1 MRSFL
6 RRHRTIA
13 VDSNIFIYA
22 VESNERYAG
31 FADAVFEWIEKPAH
45 VTKVA
50 VTSTITLTELL
61 VKPYRS
67 PDDLMLRA
75 YHALLTRYPGLTWIP
90 VDLAIADL
98 AAQFRAR
105 HGLRTPDAI
114 QAATALHAGATG
126 LVSNDPVFT
135 RIEGFETL
143 VFEDLFSDAA
153 G

>member
-1 MRSFL
+1 LRSFL
-6 RRHRTIA
+6 RRHRKIA

-22 VESNERYAG
+22 VESNERYADL
-31 FADAVFEWIEKPAH
+31 ADAVFEWIEKPAH
-45 VTKVA
+45 AA

-67 PDDLMLRA
+67 SDDLMVRT

-105 HGLRTPDAI
+105 HGLRTPDSI
-114 QAATALHAGATG
+114 QAATALHASATG
-126 LVSNDPVFT
+126 FVSIDPVFT
-135 RIEGFETL
+135 RIEAFESL
-143 VFEDLFSDAA
+143 VFEDLISDAA